1 MNIHVLQHVAFEGLG
16 SIAAWVK
23 ARQAIVSYTRF
34 FEAPDLPALDSID
47 MLIALGG
54 PMSVNDEDR
63 LPWLAPEKQ
72 FIRNAVARE
81 IPILG
86 ICLGA
91 QLIAGAMGARVY
103 PNPVKEIGWFP
114 IRAVPVPAGNLR
126 LPQEC
131 IAFHWHG
138 ETFDLPEGAVHLAK
152 SDGCESQAFQLNRNV
167 IGLQFH
173 LETTLHSASSLLENC
188 RDEIIAG
195 PWIQS
200 EKELR
205 SVPLSSY
212 QTINSVMDEVL
223 AYLVEA
229 WSKPISHN
237 HPGTGLPT
245 AR

>member
-16 SIAAWVK
+16 SIEAWIE

-34 FEAPDLPALDSID
+34 FEAPYLPALDSID

-54 PMSVNDEDR
+54 PMSVNDEDI

-72 FIRNAVARE
+72 FIRDAVARE
-81 IPILG
+81 IPTLG

-91 QLIAGAMGARVY
+91 QLIAGAMGARIY

-114 IRAVPVPAGNLR
+114 IRAVPAHAGNLR

-152 SDGCESQAFQLNRNV
+152 SDGCENQAFQLNRNV

-173 LETTLHSASSLLENC
+173 LETTLHGALALLENC

-195 PWIQS
+195 PYIQS

-205 SVPLSSY
+205 SVPFSSY
-212 QTINSVMDEVL
+212 QTLHAAMNEVL
-223 AYLVEA
+223 SYIAEA
-229 WSKPISHN
+229 RSKPISYN
-237 HPGTGLPT
+237 
-245 AR
+245 